1 MFDNRKKSDLQH
13 ARDALLAMMCETDPL
28 SEEYAEMVG
37 QVKTLSELV
46 QKEHPVRDPLNI
58 NSLIPAAA
66 TLASVGLII
75 WHERDHVIV
84 TKALNFLPKLI

>member
-13 ARDALLAMMCETDPL
+13 LRDALLVQMSECDPQ
-28 SEEYAEMVG
+28 SEEFEMMLG

-46 QKEHPVRDPLNI
+46 QKEHPAAERLSI
-58 NSLIPAAA
+58 NAILPAIA
-66 TLASVGLII
+66 TVGSVALVI
-75 WHERDHVIV
+75 WHERDHVLV